1 MKQWLKHLL
10 PYTVRQYHSP
20 INGLIKI
27 VMAFNQPRMM
37 IDGMIQSGG
46 MVRKIWE
53 KALKNIQKSN
63 HKINQVLIIG
73 LGCGDCAFEV
83 QKYYPQAKMIGL
95 EIDDKVIEAAQC
107 YFSLAT
113 VKNLKV
119 SINDGAKYVAKLAK
133 QKNKTKFDLVIIDAY
148 LGKNMPQQFRTKK
161 FFHSLTKI
169 LNHNGIVV
177 YNHLFFGDHKTKAK
191 KFIKEISHNFE
202 KVTLIRTTS
211 NLLISCLNS

>member
-10 PYTVRQYHSP
+10 PYTVRQYQSP

-53 KALKNIQKSN
+53 KALNNLKKSD

-83 QKYYPQAKMIGL
+83 QKFYPQAKMTGI
-95 EIDDKVIEAAQC
+95 EIDNKVIEAAQC

-113 VKNLKV
+113 IKNLKV
-119 SINDGAKYVAKLAK
+119 AINDGVKYITKLAA
-133 QKNKTKFDLVIIDAY
+133 QKNKTKFDLVILDAY

-169 LNHNGIVV
+169 LTHNGVV
-177 YNHLFFGDHKTKAK
+177 IYNHLFFGEHKKKAE
-191 KFIKEISHNFE
+191 KFIQEINHAFG
-202 KVTLIRTTS
+202 KVTLTRTPS
-211 NLLISCLNS
+211 NLLIFGWF